1 MLVVFSPHLMLLAL
15 LIRLGITALAFIVTA
30 WLLSGMELSGGFF
43 GALWVALLFGI
54 INTFLGT
61 IIRLLTL
68 PLIFLTLGL
77 LAVLINALML
87 QLTDAITSH
96 LTIDEFFW
104 TAIWAALLLS
114 IVTVVLELMVGS
126 LLVKRSDDARPAVP
140 A

>member
-1 MLVVFSPHLMLLAL
+1 MLLAL

-54 INTFLGT
+54 INTFIGT
-61 IIRLLTL
+61 LIRLLTL
-68 PLIFLTLGL
+68 PVILLTFGL
-77 LAVLINALML
+77 LLVLINAVML

-96 LTIDEFFW
+96 LTIDEFWW

-114 IVTVVLELMVGS
+114 IVTVVLDVIVGA
-126 LLVKRSDDARPAVP
+126 LLREAVDDARPAVP

>member
-1 MLVVFSPHLMLLAL
+1 MLLAL
-15 LIRLGITALAFIVTA
+15 LIRLGITTLAFIVTA

-43 GALWVALLFGI
+43 GALWVALLFGV

-61 IIRLLTL
+61 IVRLLTF
-68 PLIFLTLGL
+68 PLILLTLGL
-77 LAVLINALML
+77 FAVLINALML

-114 IVTVVLELMVGS
+114 IVTVVLDIVVGM
-126 LLVKRSDDARPAVP
+126 LIGKRSDDSRPAVQV
-140 A
+140 